1 MTRKI
6 KAVSRSYIDTMEPG
20 FRAQFINS
28 LSGFKSVN
36 LVGTCDAQG
45 RENLAIVSSVVH
57 LGANPPLMAMVTRP
71 RSVERH
77 TVENLMATSF
87 FTLNHVSSA
96 FVEAAH
102 QTSARYAR
110 DQSEFAQVG
119 LTPWY
124 SEAFPAPYV
133 AESALRIGLRW
144 RESKLIELNDTE
156 LIIGEID
163 EVHLDSMAW
172 REDGSVDIEAL
183 GSVALSGLDSYHTT
197 QRLRRLAYAKPG
209 LPPRPLG

>member
-1 MTRKI
+1 MDSRTP
-6 KAVSRSYIDTMEPG
+6 VSRAEIDAMDPR
-20 FRAQFINS
+20 FRVQFINS
-28 LSGFKSVN
+28 LSGFKSLN
-36 LVGTCDAQG
+36 LVGTVDADG
-45 RENLAIVSSVVH
+45 RENLAIVSSVIH

-77 TVENLMATSF
+77 TVDNLMATGV
-87 FTLNHVSSA
+87 FTLNHVRPD

-102 QTSARYAR
+102 QTSARYPR
-110 DQSEFAQVG
+110 EQSEFAQVG

-124 SEAFPAPYV
+124 SGTFPAPYV

-163 EVHLDSMAW
+163 EVHLDQQAW
-172 REDGSVDIEAL
+172 RDDGSVDLEAL
-183 GSVALSGLDSYHTT
+183 D
-197 QRLRRLAYAKPG
+197 
-209 LPPRPLG
+209 